1 MRMKTTALACALL
14 AATAVACGE
23 RGRTT
28 VTNAAPTPTTPAP
41 TPPAPA
47 PTMPPEQVL
56 RAAGLATDLHVG
68 RGDLNGATAQNWVV
82 LSDGGSVWVGYY
94 TSLDG
99 AAHAHPDEIASGK
112 YQKLGRSE
120 VMPMLVA
127 VSTNTTPA
135 MVAKVQQALGPF
147 GLRES

>member
-41 TPPAPA
+41 TPPA

-112 YQKLGRSE
+112 YQKLWRSE

>member
-1 MRMKTTALACALL
+1 MRLKTTALACALL

-41 TPPAPA
+41 TPPA

-112 YQKLGRSE
+112 YQKLWRSE
-120 VMPMLVA
+120 VLPMLVA

>member
-41 TPPAPA
+41 TPPA

-112 YQKLGRSE
+112 YQKLWRSE

-135 MVAKVQQALGPF
+135 MVAKVEQALGPF